1 MLDEN
6 GKNEKYLINEIV
18 FYINST
24 SNFKLEINDLPTKNK

>member
-24 SNFKLEINDLPTKNK
+24 SNFQNGSQFK